1 MTVSINNISLK
12 NFLSTGNVT
21 QTVVF
26 NQKNLTL
33 ILGDNLDLGSNGAR
47 NGVGKTV
54 IAQAISYALYG
65 EPINKIKQD
74 NLINRTNGKNMLVTI
89 DFSVNGNDYRIERGR
104 KPNVLR
110 FYVNNVEHKNNE
122 SQGENRETQDQI
134 VDLLKM
140 SHVMFK
146 NLVILNTYTEPFL
159 SMKAPDQREII
170 EQLLGISLLSEKAEN
185 LKEKVKTT
193 KLLIQQEDFKIKT
206 IEESNKKVSEQIDN
220 LKKRQS
226 IWINKYNTDVNNIT
240 VEYNKLS
247 NINFEEELLNHEK
260 LKEYKVTI
268 NRIEKY
274 KSLLKLEDK
283 WKINQNTKIS
293 EFKKKFDKLNS
304 IDISQELLNHNL
316 LEEYNTK
323 LNESTVHATSISKL
337 VKEIA
342 TIEKTI
348 TRLEKECDSLK
359 RNVCHAC
366 NQEIHNHTHEELLSS
381 KLKEL
386 QDQVEANEKLKNEL
400 SDLQNNPI
408 VLPDKPTVHYSN
420 KNEAFLHYTELEKLQ
435 QSIDNVTSE
444 TSPYLSQ
451 LSEYNDIDVG
461 MDISE
466 PKTIYESESEAIKA
480 FSKLEM
486 LEKQLEKLLSE
497 SDPYEDQIREMENKS
512 LSKVTYDRINELTVL
527 QDHQKFLIDLLT
539 NKDSFIRKK
548 IIDKNL
554 SYLNSRL
561 KYYLQSIGL
570 PHTVVFKNDLSV
582 EISEIGRELDFAN
595 LSRGEGNRLIISL
608 SLAFRDVYESMF
620 NSINML
626 MIDELMDSGMDTVGT
641 DNCLMLLKDLTRSR
655 NKSVLLISH
664 KDELINR
671 VDNVL
676 KVVKQNGFTE
686 YNIN

>member
-33 ILGDNLDLGSNGAR
+33 ILGDNLDLGGNGAR

-110 FYVNNVEHKNNE
+110 FYFNNVEHKNNE

-134 VDLLKM
+134 IDLLKM

-247 NINFEEELLNHEK
+247 NIP
-260 LKEYKVTI
+260 
-268 NRIEKY
+268 RSSG
-274 KSLLKLEDK
+274 KS
-283 WKINQNTKIS
+283 Q
-293 EFKKKFDKLNS
+293 
-304 IDISQELLNHNL
+304 
-316 LEEYNTK
+316 
-323 LNESTVHATSISKL
+323 
-337 VKEIA
+337 
-342 TIEKTI
+342 
-348 TRLEKECDSLK
+348 
-359 RNVCHAC
+359 
-366 NQEIHNHTHEELLSS
+366 
-381 KLKEL
+381 
-386 QDQVEANEKLKNEL
+386 
-400 SDLQNNPI
+400 
-408 VLPDKPTVHYSN
+408 
-420 KNEAFLHYTELEKLQ
+420 
-435 QSIDNVTSE
+435 
-444 TSPYLSQ
+444 
-451 LSEYNDIDVG
+451 
-461 MDISE
+461 
-466 PKTIYESESEAIKA
+466 
-480 FSKLEM
+480 
-486 LEKQLEKLLSE
+486 
-497 SDPYEDQIREMENKS
+497 
-512 LSKVTYDRINELTVL
+512 
-527 QDHQKFLIDLLT
+527 
-539 NKDSFIRKK
+539 
-548 IIDKNL
+548 
-554 SYLNSRL
+554 YLNL
-561 KYYLQSIGL
+561 
-570 PHTVVFKNDLSV
+570 
-582 EISEIGRELDFAN
+582 
-595 LSRGEGNRLIISL
+595 
-608 SLAFRDVYESMF
+608 
-620 NSINML
+620 
-626 MIDELMDSGMDTVGT
+626 
-641 DNCLMLLKDLTRSR
+641 
-655 NKSVLLISH
+655 
-664 KDELINR
+664 
-671 VDNVL
+671 
-676 KVVKQNGFTE
+676 
-686 YNIN
+686 